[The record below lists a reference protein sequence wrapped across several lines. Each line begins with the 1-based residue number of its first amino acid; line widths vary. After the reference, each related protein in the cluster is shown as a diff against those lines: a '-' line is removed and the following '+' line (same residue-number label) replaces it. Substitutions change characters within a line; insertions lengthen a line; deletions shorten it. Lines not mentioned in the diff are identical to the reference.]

1 MTQLGTISA
10 VRVGRAHD
18 HSWSGSVVRSAGLK
32 LPVDGRVGLG
42 PLGLAGDEQADT
54 VHHGGPEKAV
64 LCYAAANY
72 PRWRS
77 GEGLELPQGAFFE
90 NVTLDL
96 PGWDETTVRL
106 GETWRLGSAVVQVS
120 EPRQPCYKLAKRWG
134 IDDLVVRVQRTG
146 MSGWYLRVLETGD
159 VGAGDTVARLAGS
172 AGPTLREASVVVQG
186 LTDDADLIRRV
197 LAFEGLPT
205 RWRPRIE
212 RRLAGGRVD
221 ESARERGPAADR

>member
-1 MTQLGTISA
+1 M
-10 VRVGRAHD
+10 
-18 HSWSGSVVRSAGLK
+18 
-32 LPVDGRVGLG
+32 
-42 PLGLAGDEQADT
+42 
-54 VHHGGPEKAV
+54 
-64 LCYAAANY
+64 
-72 PRWRS
+72 
-77 GEGLELPQGAFFE
+77 
-90 NVTLDL
+90 
-96 PGWDETTVRL
+96 
-106 GETWRLGSAVVQVS
+106 QVS

-159 VGAGDTVARLAGS
+159 VGAGDTVARLADS

>member
-1 MTQLGTISA
+1 MTQLGSISA

-77 GEGLELPQGAFFE
+77 GEGPDLPLGAFFE
-90 NVTLDL
+90 NVTLDI
-96 PGWDETTVRL
+96 PGWDETTLRL

-159 VGAGDTVARLAGS
+159 VGAGDAVARLADS
-172 AGPTLREASVVVQG
+172 VGPTLREASVVVQG

>member
-1 MTQLGTISA
+1 MPQLGTIAA
-10 VRVGRAHD
+10 VRLGRVRD
-18 HSWSGSVVRSAGLK
+18 HAWGGGVVRSAGVK
-32 LPVDGRVGLG
+32 LPVDGRIPLG
-42 PLGLAGDEQADT
+42 PLGLVGDEQADT

-72 PRWRS
+72 LRWRS
-77 GEGLELPQGAFFE
+77 AEGLDLPPGAFFE
-90 NVTLDL
+90 NLTLDA

-120 EPRQPCYKLAKRWG
+120 EPRQPCFKLAKRWG

-146 MSGWYLRVLETGD
+146 MSGWYLRVLEAGEL
-159 VGAGDTVARLAGS
+159 GAGDAVVRLAGS
-172 AGPTLREASVVVQG
+172 TGPTLREASVVAQG
-186 LTDDADLIRRV
+186 LTDDVDLIRRV
-197 LAFEGLPT
+197 LAFDGLPA

-212 RRLAGGRVD
+212 RRLAGGMVD